1 MSFLIFIF
9 AMQLGISPTPKSI
22 RAVSLMKLFFPCAN
36 IFPFLCVLQ
45 LRREE
50 FSQPPRV
57 CEYKLI
63 TKADVNGLSCRRGSS
78 EKKKNGAKEQ
88 KAKLLLCKLY
98 IEIIQKC
105 RETWLFMFQE

>member
-1 MSFLIFIF
+1 
-9 AMQLGISPTPKSI
+9 MQFGISPTPKSI

-36 IFPFLCVLQ
+36 IFPFLCVLH
-45 LRREE
+45 LRCEE

-78 EKKKNGAKEQ
+78 EKKNQAKEQ
-88 KAKLLLCKLY
+88 KAKLSLCELY
-98 IEIIQKC
+98 LEIIQKC
-105 RETWLFMFQE
+105 RTTWLFMFQE